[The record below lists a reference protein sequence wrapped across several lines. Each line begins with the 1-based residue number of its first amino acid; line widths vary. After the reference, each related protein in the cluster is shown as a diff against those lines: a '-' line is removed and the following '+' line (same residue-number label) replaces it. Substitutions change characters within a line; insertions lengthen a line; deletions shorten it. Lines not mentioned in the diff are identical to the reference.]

1 MSDVSD
7 ELLHKMAE
15 QVIELMLKVIH
26 LKAKI
31 EQLERER
38 DANTTEPE

>member
-1 MSDVSD
+1 MSD
-7 ELLHKMAE
+7 ELLQTMAN
-15 QVIELMLKVIH
+15 QVIELKLQVIH

>member
-1 MSDVSD
+1 MSD
-7 ELLHKMAE
+7 EW
-15 QVIELMLKVIH
+15 LMLKRDEVLELKLQVIH

>member
-1 MSDVSD
+1 
-7 ELLHKMAE
+7 MAE
-15 QVIELMLKVIH
+15 QVIELTLQVIH